1 MTWIGRL
8 EDWWRG
14 HRWWVILGLWL
25 GVLTLGF
32 LGLRS
37 YQTRAM
43 VKDPEMADTAYET
56 LRLFTFDVSLGVD
69 HKKGLALQIAR
80 FTAPLLLVLTTLQAF
95 IVLFYGRWL
104 LLLARLYRG
113 HVVIAG
119 YGLKGLL
126 LARRFLEEG
135 WRVVVIERDEQS
147 SSLEELS
154 RLGVPVVL
162 GDATDRAQLHR
173 AQVHRASV
181 LVCLTGDDRTN
192 AEVAFASQGLA
203 GRRPGR
209 PLDCLVY
216 IVDPRLCSLLTE
228 QELEAADAD
237 SYRLHF
243 FNPFERGARIVLDE
257 LPPFGG
263 PGESP
268 RLLVIGLGAL
278 SQSFLVQTIQAWSAS
293 GREERLSITVVDRD
307 AQERVGALAA
317 RYPAISRCCTVEGL
331 SIDPGSAVFEEGS
344 FLCDGPGGGAFTR
357 AYVLLRDESEGLSAA
372 LTLLDVLGR
381 RRPPILLVLEQESRL
396 VEMLRTREQES
407 GAPAELRAF
416 GLLDRVLQPGFL
428 LGTTTEILA
437 RAIHEEYVRDQQRLG
452 GTERTNPSL
461 APWES
466 LAEDLRESN
475 RRQAEHIGSKLHQ
488 AGCLINPRTDWDEPL
503 FRFTPEEVE
512 SLARIEHRR
521 FAEER
526 EKQGGKLDSVFIPWE
541 ALDEPSRELD
551 RNAVRNIPALLAR
564 VGFRIQRRSEGS
576 SALPASEQEWPSRSQ
591 T

>member
-25 GVLTLGF
+25 GVLSLGF

-37 YQTRAM
+37 YHQ
-43 VKDPEMADTAYET
+43 VKDPDPDPEIADTAYET
-56 LRLFTFDVSLGVD
+56 LRLFTFDVSLDVD
-69 HKKGLALQIAR
+69 HKKGPALQIAR
-80 FTAPLLLVLTTLQAF
+80 FMAPLLLVLTTLQAF

-104 LLLARLYRG
+104 LLTARLYRG

-119 YGLKGLL
+119 YGRKGLL
-126 LARRFLEEG
+126 LAKRFLAEG

-147 SSLEELS
+147 PSLHDLS

-162 GDATDRAQLHR
+162 GDATDRAHLQR

-192 AEVAFASQGLA
+192 AEVAFASQALA

-257 LPPFGG
+257 CPPFGD

-268 RLLVIGLGAL
+268 RLLVIGIGPL
-278 SQSFLVQTIQAWSAS
+278 SQCFLVQTVQAWVES
-293 GREERLSITVVDRD
+293 GRAERLSITVVDRD
-307 AQERVGALAA
+307 AEEHVRALAA
-317 RYPAISRCCTVEGL
+317 RYPAVPRHCTVEGL
-331 SIDPGSAVFEEGS
+331 SIDPGSPRFEAGS
-344 FLCDGPGGGAFTR
+344 FLIDREGGLAFTR
-357 AYVLLRDESEGLSAA
+357 AYILLRDESEGLSAA
-372 LTLLDVLGR
+372 LTLLNLLGGR
-381 RRPPILLVLEQESRL
+381 RLPIFLALEQESRL

-407 GAPAELRAF
+407 GAPTELRVFA
-416 GLLDRVLQPGFL
+416 LLDRVLQPGLL

-437 RAIHEEYVRDQQRLG
+437 RAIHEEYVRDQRRLG
-452 GTERTNPSL
+452 ETARTNPSM
-461 APWES
+461 APWEE

-488 AGCLINPRTDWDEPL
+488 AGCVITPRLDWDEPL
-503 FRFTPEEVE
+503 FSFTPEEVE
-512 SLARIEHRR
+512 ALARSEHRR
-521 FAEER
+521 FVEER
-526 EKQGGKLDSVFIPWE
+526 ERQGWRYAPGPKDPSRKLSPYLIPWE
-541 ALDEPSRELD
+541 ELDEPTRELD
-551 RNAVRNIPALLAR
+551 RNVVRLLPALLAR
-564 VGFRIQRRSEGS
+564 VGFRIQRRTEG
-576 SALPASEQEWPSRSQ
+576 ALTR
-591 T
+591 